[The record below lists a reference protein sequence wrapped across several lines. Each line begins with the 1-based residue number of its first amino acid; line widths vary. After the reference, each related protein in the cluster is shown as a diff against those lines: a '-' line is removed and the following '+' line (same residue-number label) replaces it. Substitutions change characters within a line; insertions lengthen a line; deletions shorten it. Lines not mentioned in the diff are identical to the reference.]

1 MKIKNGVYRVE
12 ECFLHVYDDYVDIET
27 CSSTIFKSPCK
38 RSLVEF
44 FLSVGKSVYLTYT
57 SSSNQPKQDDLYYL
71 ENYSY
76 TFPVKYSFTATS
88 VDLCFK
94 KSCE

>member
-12 ECFLHVYDDYVDIET
+12 DCFLHVFDDYVDIET
-27 CSSTIFKSPCK
+27 CSSTLFKSPSK

-44 FLSVGKSVYLTYT
+44 FLLVGKCVYLTYT
-57 SSSNQPKQDDLYYL
+57 SSSKQPKLDDLYYL

-76 TFPVKYSFTATS
+76 TFSTKFSFNSTD
-88 VDLCFK
+88 VDLIVK